1 MIHLTPIDIG
11 RLKKISYDVDT
22 VESLKKL
29 FLSSFLKP
37 KSTDVQIL
45 ASSRIAIDLLDR
57 AFKDLEVLRGRE
69 DIKSNNEN
77 PAL

>member
-1 MIHLTPIDIG
+1 MIYLTPNDIG
-11 RLKKISYDVDT
+11 RLKKISYDRDM

-37 KSTDVQIL
+37 KSLDVQIL
-45 ASSRIAIDLLDR
+45 ASSRIAIDLLDK
-57 AFKDLEVLRGRE
+57 AFRDLENLQGRE
-69 DIKSNNEN
+69 DIKSINEN